1 MKYFDW
7 LTLPLLVLAAL
18 PFSAVGQTGLLPLGP
33 ELQVN
38 PEHPLFQEGPVTGLA
53 LDGTAVILWTGDNH
67 LGKRARWL
75 ERQGL
80 AVGDQVSVNPP
91 PDIGFSTESGGAF
104 NSAGVGVTCWQV
116 SGPCLCR
123 RLDTRGS
130 LISEAFRCSDSQ
142 LGPIDSE
149 QSPKVAVFDDGS
161 FVAVWRLSYGSN
173 TTFFRVAIQGRFF
186 DAAGNATSPVFDL
199 VRDRFDDDDVSV
211 ASLGGRRAV
220 VVWRS
225 PAFDGAGDGIR
236 GQIVAGNG
244 ELSGPPFVV
253 NTYVLGDQS
262 HPRVASDGKNRF
274 VVTWQSDGQDG
285 LYNGVY
291 GQLFDGNAMK
301 LGPEFRISSDA
312 ISDQLRPEVAMDR
325 LGNFVVAHYSVS
337 EAPWLT
343 EDTFLRAFGPDGA
356 PRGPQV
362 RANEQILYKQNYPS
376 IDFSDAGLVQVAYE
390 SWRRT
395 ADDPDYN
402 WDIMTRRFVLACEP
416 DSHTLCLGA
425 GGRFQVRAFW
435 KTPAGEQGAG
445 SPLPLT
451 ADTGGFYFFS
461 PGNFELLVK
470 VLDACG
476 VNGHYWIFA
485 AGLTD
490 VEVELIVTDTYT
502 GQVQVFEN
510 PLGQAFAPLQRVDLL
525 AGCGAAPP
533 GPAATT
539 AATELLLPPAAA
551 AAPAVC
557 SATDPALLCLRG
569 GRFRVRASWRD
580 FRGQAGAAT
589 AFPLTDESGL
599 FYFFTAGNL
608 ELAVKVL
615 DGCAINGHFWVF
627 AVGLTNV
634 AVDIEVEDTAT
645 GQVWR
650 RGTELGESFPPFLD
664 SGAFASCADSP

>member
-1 MKYFDW
+1 MKTGH
-7 LTLPLLVLAAL
+7 LLLVWTLLPTAAAL
-18 PFSAVGQTGLLPLGP
+18 ADGSVGLLPLGP
-33 ELQVN
+33 EIQVN
-38 PEHPLFQEGPVTGLA
+38 PEHPLYQEAADVGLA
-53 LDGTAVILWTGDNH
+53 LDGSAIVLWTGDH
-67 LGKRARWL
+67 HQAKRARWL
-75 ERQGL
+75 DRSGL
-80 AVGDQVSVNPP
+80 PVGDQVTVNPP
-91 PDIGFSTESGGAF
+91 PDIGFPVETGSAFNAAGKGVSCWQAGPSYCRLIDTFGSLGTES
-104 NSAGVGVTCWQV
+104 
-116 SGPCLCR
+116 
-123 RLDTRGS
+123 
-130 LISEAFRCSDSQ
+130 FRCSDSAP
-142 LGPIDSE
+142 GSYVE
-149 QSPKVAVFDDGS
+149 QEPKTAVFEDGS
-161 FVAVWRLSYGSN
+161 FVAVWRFANFSGLFTRNSIRGRYFDKLGRP
-173 TTFFRVAIQGRFF
+173 TTA
-186 DAAGNATSPVFDL
+186 VFDL
-199 VRDRFDDDDVSV
+199 IREVYEDGDLSV
-211 ASLGGRRAV
+211 APLGGHRTV
-220 VVWRS
+220 VVWTS
-225 PAFDGAGDGIR
+225 QNFDGSGYGIR
-236 GQIVAGNG
+236 GQLIASDGS
-244 ELSGPPFVV
+244 LLGPPFVV

-274 VVTWQSDGQDG
+274 VVAWQSDGQDG

-569 GRFRVRASWRD
+569 GRLRVRASWRD